1 MIYQDR
7 MKQVVYSL
15 FYYFWRQHYCWTV

>member
-7 MKQVVYSL
+7 MEQVVYSL
-15 FYYFWRQHYCWTV
+15 FYYFWRQNYCWIV